1 MATELQPD
9 SERRIDIVAL
19 CGSLRAQ
26 SYNAALLDAAARV
39 APPGTR
45 ITRFDRL
52 GEFPLFNPDA
62 EYPSPAAVRDLID
75 RLNAADGVLIASPEY
90 AHGVTGVMKNAL
102 DWVVGCEAFVY
113 KPVAVLNASP
123 RATHADAALRE
134 TLSVMSARIVER
146 ASISLPILGSQL
158 DAAGIAAHPPFAA
171 ALVEALHALGAE
183 IAEGTPAR

>member
-1 MATELQPD
+1 MATEPRPH
-9 SERRIDIVAL
+9 SAPRFDIVAL

-26 SYNAALLDAAARV
+26 SYNAALLDAAALV
-39 APPGTR
+39 APRDMR
-45 ITRFDRL
+45 IVRFDRL

-62 EYPSPAAVRDLID
+62 EYPSPPAVRDLIE

-134 TLSVMSARIVER
+134 TLSVMSAHIVER
-146 ASISLPILGSQL
+146 ASITLPILGSQL

-171 ALVEALHALGAE
+171 ALAEALHAFGAE

>member
-1 MATELQPD
+1 MATELRPD

-39 APPGTR
+39 APPGMH

-62 EYPSPAAVRDLID
+62 EYPSPASVHDLID

-134 TLSVMSARIVER
+134 TLSVMSAGIVER
-146 ASISLPILGSQL
+146 ASITLPVLGSQL

-171 ALVEALHALGAE
+171 ALVEALHALVAV
-183 IAEGTPAR
+183 IAEGTSTR

>member
-1 MATELQPD
+1 MATEPRTD
-9 SERRIDIVAL
+9 SERRIEIVAL

-26 SYNAALLDAAARV
+26 SYNAALLDAAARI
-39 APPGTR
+39 APRGMR

-62 EYPSPAAVRDLID
+62 EYPSPAAVRDLIE

-102 DWVVGCEAFVY
+102 DWVVGCEAVVY

-134 TLSVMSARIVER
+134 TLSVMSAHIVER
-146 ASISLPILGSQL
+146 ASITLPILGSQL
-158 DAAGIAAHPPFAA
+158 DAAAIAAHPPFAS
-171 ALVEALHALGAE
+171 ALTDALHALRAA
-183 IAEGTPAR
+183 IDAQAPQR

>member
-1 MATELQPD
+1 MATELRPD

-19 CGSLRAQ
+19 CGSLRVQ

-39 APPGTR
+39 APPGMH

-62 EYPSPAAVRDLID
+62 EYPSPASVRDLID

-134 TLSVMSARIVER
+134 TLSVMSARIVEH
-146 ASISLPILGSQL
+146 ASITLPVLGSQL

-171 ALVEALHALGAE
+171 ALADALHALRAE
-183 IAEGTPAR
+183 IAEGTPTR

>member
-1 MATELQPD
+1 MATDPT
-9 SERRIDIVAL
+9 RHINIVAL

-26 SYNAALLDAAARV
+26 SYNAALLDAAALV
-39 APPGTR
+39 APSGMR
-45 ITRFDRL
+45 IVRFDRL

-62 EYPSPAAVRDLID
+62 EYPSPAAVRDLIE

-134 TLSVMSARIVER
+134 TLAVMSAHIVER
-146 ASISLPILGSQL
+146 ASITLPVLGSQL
-158 DAAGIAAHPPFAA
+158 DAAGIATHPPFAS
-171 ALVEALHALGAE
+171 ALVDALHALRAAISKGE
-183 IAEGTPAR
+183 SSR

>member
-9 SERRIDIVAL
+9 SERRIDIVTL

-26 SYNAALLDAAARV
+26 SYNAALLDAAASV

-75 RLNAADGVLIASPEY
+75 RLNTADGVLIASPEY

-134 TLSVMSARIVER
+134 TLSVMSANIVER
-146 ASISLPILGSQL
+146 ASITLPILGSQL

-171 ALVEALHALGAE
+171 ALVEALHAFGAE
-183 IAEGTPAR
+183 IAEGTSTR

>member
-1 MATELQPD
+1 MATEPRTD
-9 SERRIDIVAL
+9 SERRIEIVAL

-26 SYNAALLDAAARV
+26 SYNAALLDAAARI
-39 APPGTR
+39 APRGML

-62 EYPSPAAVRDLID
+62 EYPSPAAVRDLIE
-75 RLNAADGVLIASPEY
+75 RLNAADGMLIASPEY

-102 DWVVGCEAFVY
+102 DWVVGCEAVVY

-134 TLSVMSARIVER
+134 TLSVMSAHIVER
-146 ASISLPILGSQL
+146 ASITLPILGSQL
-158 DAAGIAAHPPFAA
+158 DAADIAAHPPFASALTDALLALRA
-171 ALVEALHALGAE
+171 A
-183 IAEGTPAR
+183 IDARAPQR

>member
-1 MATELQPD
+1 MTTDPRTDAD
-9 SERRIDIVAL
+9 RRIDIVAL
-19 CGSLRAQ
+19 CGSLRSQ
-26 SYNAALLDAAARV
+26 SYNAALLDAAALV
-39 APPGTR
+39 APRGMR
-45 ITRFDRL
+45 IVRFDRL

-75 RLNAADGVLIASPEY
+75 RLIAADGVLIASPEY

-134 TLSVMSARIVER
+134 TLSVMSAHIVEH
-146 ASISLPILGSQL
+146 ASITLPVLGSRL
-158 DAAGIAAHPPFAA
+158 DSAGIAAHPPFTA
-171 ALVEALHALGAE
+171 ALADALHAFGAA
-183 IAEGTPAR
+183 IAEGTSTR

>member
-1 MATELQPD
+1 MATEPRPH
-9 SERRIDIVAL
+9 SAPRFDIVAL

-26 SYNAALLDAAARV
+26 SYNAALLDAAALV
-39 APPGTR
+39 APPDMR
-45 ITRFDRL
+45 IVRFDRL

-62 EYPSPAAVRDLID
+62 EYPSPPAVRDLIK

-102 DWVVGCEAFVY
+102 DWVVGCEAVVY

-134 TLSVMSARIVER
+134 TLSVMSAHIVER
-146 ASISLPILGSQL
+146 ASIALPILGSQL
-158 DAAGIAAHPPFAA
+158 DAAGIAAHPPFAS
-171 ALVEALHALGAE
+171 ALANALQALGAA
-183 IAEGTPAR
+183 IAEGAPPG

>member
-123 RATHADAALRE
+123 RATHADSALRE
-134 TLSVMSARIVER
+134 TLSVMSANIVER
-146 ASISLPILGSQL
+146 ASITLPILGSQL

-171 ALVEALHALGAE
+171 ALVEALHAFGAE
-183 IAEGTPAR
+183 IAEGTSTR

>member
-1 MATELQPD
+1 MITEPRTD
-9 SERRIDIVAL
+9 SDRRVDIVAL
-19 CGSLRAQ
+19 CGSLRSQ

-39 APPGTR
+39 APHDMR
-45 ITRFDRL
+45 IVRFDRL
-52 GEFPLFNPDA
+52 GEFPLFNPDV

-102 DWVVGCEAFVY
+102 DWVVGCEAVVY

-146 ASISLPILGSQL
+146 ASIALPILGSQL
-158 DAAGIAAHPPFAA
+158 DAAGIAAHPPFAS
-171 ALVEALHALGAE
+171 ALADALRALRTAIDDEVPG
-183 IAEGTPAR
+183 R